1 MVRYETLFLTIPE
14 LTQDEYQAL
23 ESAFDKAVKDAKGI
37 LLSCERWG
45 KYKLAYPV
53 ERKDYGIYGLVRFE
67 VDEAARKDLLDA
79 LRSLLSIKFNDKVMR
94 FMTAKLDINASL
106 AYHRPESLEETPGR
120 EAETFLKT
128 GKVDRLLSKTRES
141 AEAASS
147 GEKLAEQE
155 SSSEE
160 EQSE

>member
-14 LTQDEYQAL
+14 LTQDEFQAI
-23 ESAFDKAVKDAKGI
+23 ESAFDKAIRDAKGI
-37 LLSCERWG
+37 QLSCERWG

-53 ERKDYGIYGLVRFE
+53 QRKDYGIYGLVRFE
-67 VDEAARKDLLDA
+67 VDEAVRKDLLDTI
-79 LRSLLSIKFNDKVMR
+79 RSLLSIKFNDKVMR

-147 GEKLAEQE
+147 EQGQADE
-155 SSSEE
+155 RFSEDE
-160 EQSE
+160 DSE